1 MFGMIVSCVF
11 GASMGR
17 ETQLTRLN
25 CHFNPRVYQPL
36 GQSSQLF
43 VRNPRHR
50 QRKIEGCKV
59 CVLNCGPTG
68 SETIKNLVL
77 AGIASYTLVDNTVVE
92 ESDLGNNFLVWFSS
106 NFVFWPVFPCEYYRY
121 SIKNTQES

>member
-1 MFGMIVSCVF
+1 MDDPHYMNNV
-11 GASMGR
+11 R
-17 ETQLTRLN
+17 YDRQLRIWGE
-25 CHFNPRVYQPL
+25 H
-36 GQSSQLF
+36 G
-43 VRNPRHR
+43 